1 MADEGRAQRF
11 VAGND
16 PGKGRQ
22 SRARGLVLFVV
33 LAGLA
38 VLAVSL
44 AARARH
50 VANPRAI
57 TTTLNE
63 AAARFSAP

>member
-1 MADEGRAQRF
+1 MDDEGRAQGF

-38 VLAVSL
+38 VLAASL
-44 AARARH
+44 AAR
-50 VANPRAI
+50 
-57 TTTLNE
+57 
-63 AAARFSAP
+63 